1 MGSDSLSNCQI
12 PEALGQW
19 CDRHSSPIPLAQ
31 LARRSIPVP
40 ARLGNSVPARS
51 PGPFKKCPKRFRI
64 FPGNPEG

>member
-40 ARLGNSVPARS
+40 A
-51 PGPFKKCPKRFRI
+51 
-64 FPGNPEG
+64 

>member
-1 MGSDSLSNCQI
+1 MKGAIGFESRLLGSDSLSNCQI

-40 ARLGNSVPARS
+40 A
-51 PGPFKKCPKRFRI
+51 
-64 FPGNPEG
+64 